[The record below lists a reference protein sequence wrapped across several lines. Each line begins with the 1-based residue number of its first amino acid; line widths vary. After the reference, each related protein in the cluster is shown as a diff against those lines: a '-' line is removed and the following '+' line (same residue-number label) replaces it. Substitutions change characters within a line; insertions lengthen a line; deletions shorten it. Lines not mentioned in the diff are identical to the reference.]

1 LICHNPGVARRLGP
15 ALAGILVT
23 LALGGCGGGAEDESP
38 TIAQGPSSTGA
49 ATPPAVPPRIVALT
63 EGGDVVIVDREA
75 EETRIIASFPPREDP
90 QVAAG
95 SFRAVDIVALPDGRI
110 LLATCC
116 EPAAGHMYA
125 LAEDGRRLKDQDL
138 FAEDAGHDAQGTRV
152 ASGELV
158 GLVIRPLSD
167 LNSAAYTLALPPD
180 LSGFSPDNI
189 SWSTE
194 EDRVAFTLGGRLAVV
209 DVSAESLADATYVEA
224 PAGSH
229 WAGAASTSDG
239 TVAVEQ
245 GGDPLHPSGPSR
257 LLRVD
262 MESGESSELVS
273 TQGRISDLAVDPS
286 GSYLLWVEGGR
297 LRWLA
302 NGGSTTL
309 PGNFIAAGWMMDSA

>member
-1 LICHNPGVARRLGP
+1 M
-15 ALAGILVT
+15 LAGVLAALVMS
-23 LALGGCGGGAEDESP
+23 ACGGGSADQSAPAEAP
-38 TIAQGPSSTGA
+38 PSASV
-49 ATPPAVPPRIVALT
+49 VPRQIVALT
-63 EGGDVVIVDREA
+63 TGGDVVIVDRGTKES
-75 EETRIIASFPPREDP
+75 RVLASFPPRDDP
-90 QVAAG
+90 QVEAG
-95 SFRAVDIVALPDGRI
+95 SFRAVDVMSLPDGRL

-116 EPAAGHMYA
+116 EPAAGHMYT
-125 LAEDGRRLKDQDL
+125 LSEDGHRLEDQDL
-138 FAEDAGHDAQGTRV
+138 FAEDAAHDAGTRV

-180 LSGFSPDNI
+180 LTGFSPDNI
-189 SWSTE
+189 SWSSK

-209 DVSAESLADATYVEA
+209 DVSADSLADATYVEA

-229 WAGAASTSDG
+229 WAGAYSTTDG

-245 GGDPLHPSGPSR
+245 GGDPLHPSGRSR

-286 GSYLLWVEGGR
+286 GSYCC
-297 LRWLA
+297 
-302 NGGSTTL
+302 GSKAGVCVGSRTVRARRF
-309 PGNFIAAGWMMDSA
+309 PGTSSRQPG